1 MAFIKQAMSDAK
13 EANAVPEGEYD
24 LRVVK
29 SERKEFK
36 SGREGYALQI
46 AIEDRDFPN
55 AGLIF
60 HNLMLTKDDDKDTT
74 RNMILLGQR
83 RFFEC
88 FGIAYEDDGFDD
100 DDLEGAT
107 GRCLVT
113 KVNAQKEDPKNPGK
127 YIDIPGEFRNEL
139 QLPRLKSG
147 DDADEG
153 GKPAGKKGPA
163 SKRR

>member
-13 EANAVPEGEYD
+13 EAQAVPEGEYD

-29 SERKEFK
+29 KEVKEFK
-36 SGREGYALQI
+36 SGRQGIAVQI
-46 AIEDRDFPN
+46 AIEDPNFPN

-60 HNLMLTKDDDKDTT
+60 HNIMFTKGDDNDVT
-74 RNMILLGQR
+74 RNMMLLGQR
-83 RFFEC
+83 RFLEC
-88 FGIAYEDDGFDD
+88 FGIPYEDDGFDD

-113 KVNAQKEDPKNPGK
+113 KVNAQKEDSRNPGK